1 MEELKVLFEDV
12 KKENSWNVK
21 EINRYKDEIFELR
34 VLFDRL
40 RKESFNVFKEYEL
53 YMFEI
58 LDL

>member
-1 MEELKVLFEDV
+1 M
-12 KKENSWNVK
+12 K